1 MTMKNMLIKNIINK
15 NIGEQNGYTVSENEG
30 AIKMDANENPFVLQE
45 PLKKKLFQE
54 MSKVNLNRYPEAGAF
69 GLRERFARYFGVKKD
84 MVMLGNGSDELIQ
97 LLCLTLKG
105 NINGVLVPTPTFS
118 MYKIIAVNTANK
130 IKEVPLDEN
139 FDLNADAMLRK
150 IKPNFPALI
159 FLSYP
164 NSPTGSLFNYD
175 RIEALIKKTP
185 GVVVIDEA
193 YADFAGVT
201 LLPLLKKYENLV
213 FLKTLSKSGMAS
225 MRLGFLIGH
234 REIVAQLDK
243 VRLPYNINCLSQIA
257 ADFFLDHQEEFAGQ
271 IAQIVKNREE
281 LYLKMKE
288 INGITPYPSRAN
300 FIFFSCAFNSDRIYT
315 LLKRVGI
322 IVKNLNSGSTKNFM
336 RVTVGNRKENE
347 AFLNAL
353 KSAITKLG
361 E

>member
-105 NINGVLVPTPTFS
+105 NINGVLVPAPTFS

-150 IKPNFPALI
+150 IKQ
-159 FLSYP
+159 
-164 NSPTGSLFNYD
+164 
-175 RIEALIKKTP
+175 
-185 GVVVIDEA
+185 
-193 YADFAGVT
+193 
-201 LLPLLKKYENLV
+201 
-213 FLKTLSKSGMAS
+213 
-225 MRLGFLIGH
+225 IG
-234 REIVAQLDK
+234 
-243 VRLPYNINCLSQIA
+243 
-257 ADFFLDHQEEFAGQ
+257 
-271 IAQIVKNREE
+271 
-281 LYLKMKE
+281 
-288 INGITPYPSRAN
+288 RAH
-300 FIFFSCAFNSDRIYT
+300 
-315 LLKRVGI
+315 V
-322 IVKNLNSGSTKNFM
+322 
-336 RVTVGNRKENE
+336 
-347 AFLNAL
+347 
-353 KSAITKLG
+353 
-361 E
+361 